1 MSSIWKRTQ
10 EVNEPGNSSTSKM
23 PGQKWRADSLAS
35 MPKEVWETFLNELSE
50 QEICALPYLFDFWA
64 LPHQRPP
71 EGKWRSWL
79 VLGGRGAGKTRA
91 GAEWV
96 RSQVEGARP
105 FDKGKASRI
114 ALLRDL

>member
-1 MSSIWKRTQ
+1 
-10 EVNEPGNSSTSKM
+10 
-23 PGQKWRADSLAS
+23 

-114 ALLRDL
+114 ALLGETYDQVREVMVMGDSGTFNYF